1 MVTKV
6 DTHLNKFTACS
17 CLFVFTACMY
27 GFLLPPDLK
36 KLTIQYA
43 YNIYQKSILKDV
55 FQNVLEECTDLSLS
69 KHVYLKYS
77 YTKKKI
83 VIKTEKRKIKKE
95 LQKEKA
101 VSGNKLE

>member
-1 MVTKV
+1 MTKV
-6 DTHLNKFTACS
+6 NTHLNKFTACS

-27 GFLLPPDLK
+27 GLLLPPDLK

-43 YNIYQKSILKDV
+43 YNIYQKSILKDALTYHSV
-55 FQNVLEECTDLSLS
+55 NMYT
-69 KHVYLKYS
+69 YKYS

-101 VSGNKLE
+101 ANKLGNKLE